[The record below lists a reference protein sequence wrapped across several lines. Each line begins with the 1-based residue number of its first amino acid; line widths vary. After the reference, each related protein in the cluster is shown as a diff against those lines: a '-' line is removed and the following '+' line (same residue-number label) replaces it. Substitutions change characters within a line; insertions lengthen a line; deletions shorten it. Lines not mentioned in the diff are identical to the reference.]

1 MNHCKEEAAF
11 FWLLWSHRILDSL
24 DIGTLSGRECQK
36 REAEIKP
43 TCTIGY

>member
-24 DIGTLSGRECQK
+24 DIGTLSAVSVK
-36 REAEIKP
+36 REKP
-43 TCTIGY
+43 KLNQLAQ